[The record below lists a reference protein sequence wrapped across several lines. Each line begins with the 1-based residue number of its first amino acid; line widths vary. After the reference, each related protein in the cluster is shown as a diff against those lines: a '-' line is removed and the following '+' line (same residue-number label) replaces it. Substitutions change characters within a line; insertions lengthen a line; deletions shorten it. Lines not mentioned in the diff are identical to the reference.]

1 MSWHTRTGRRPAI
14 GIVELA
20 VDPAD
25 VDRETYPV
33 RMRLTRALSPYEAD
47 ALAASEPGVRSEGDA
62 VVLPHARLDDVARE
76 VEAWT
81 ARLERVQSRAD
92 ELEGQSWVAD
102 DRRIAEQERHGSH
115 LLSQQVDDRG
125 LH

>member
-1 MSWHTRTGRRPAI
+1 MATRRHRPAL

-25 VDRETYPV
+25 VDRDTYPV
-33 RMRLTRALSPYEAD
+33 RIRLTRPLTTWEAEG
-47 ALAASEPGVRSEGDA
+47 LAAAEPGLRSEGDA
-62 VVLPHARLDDVARE
+62 IVLPAARLDDVARD
-76 VEAWT
+76 VDGWA

-92 ELEGQSWVAD
+92 ELEGENWMAD
-102 DRRIAEQERHGSH
+102 QRRLEEQTRHGSH
-115 LLSQQVDDRG
+115 LRSQQVGDLG

>member
-1 MSWHTRTGRRPAI
+1 MPSLRRHKPEL

-33 RMRLTRALSPYEAD
+33 RIRLTRPLTTYEVEGLAL
-47 ALAASEPGVRSEGDA
+47 SEPGLRSEGDA
-62 VVLPHARLDDVARE
+62 IVVPAARLDDVARDHE
-76 VEAWT
+76 LWAT
-81 ARLERVQSRAD
+81 RLERVQSRAD
-92 ELEGQSWVAD
+92 ELEGATQVAD
-102 DRRIAEQERHGSH
+102 HRRVDAQERHGSH
-115 LLSQQVDDRG
+115 MRSQSADDRG